1 MFLSIFEIFKVGVG
15 PSSSHTMG
23 PMTAA
28 GLFLEKLKAENINAT
43 SLGGSLHGSLAFTGI
58 GHRTDRAVILG
69 LDGFTP
75 DDFDPDAAKMAED
88 RIATH
93 KTVKPAGQQVTVGTF
108 DDARAVVVPI
118 FQGKDQLGG
127 KRGFFGLCEGGAGAH
142 DHKQKGN
149 DCRVSHRRGLS

>member
-28 GLFLEKLKAENINAT
+28 SMFLNKLKTEKINAHA
-43 SLGGSLHGSLAFTGI
+43 LGGSLHGSLAFTGI

-75 DDFDPDAAKMAED
+75 DDFDPDAAKMAEELISS
-88 RIATH
+88 R
-93 KTVKPAGQQVTVGTF
+93 KT
-108 DDARAVVVPI
+108 D
-118 FQGKDQLGG
+118 
-127 KRGFFGLCEGGAGAH
+127 
-142 DHKQKGN
+142 
-149 DCRVSHRRGLS
+149 